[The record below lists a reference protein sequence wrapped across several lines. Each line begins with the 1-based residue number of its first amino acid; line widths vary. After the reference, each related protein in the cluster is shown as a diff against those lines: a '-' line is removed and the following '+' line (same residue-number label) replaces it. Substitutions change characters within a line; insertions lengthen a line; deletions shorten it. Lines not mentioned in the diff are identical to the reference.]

1 MEKLPGGPV
10 IRTLW
15 FHCRGPGLITVW
27 RTKILQA
34 AQHSQKQTKNPQN
47 KKPHQTG
54 FILYFQMCLLCF
66 CFGGGGEEQSLSI
79 EKEKSGVAFL
89 RGLFNAVHCSVFSS

>member
-34 AQHSQKQTKNPQN
+34 AQHSQK
-47 KKPHQTG
+47 KKQFEG
-54 FILYFQMCLLCF
+54 KEEKIKIDKDNLYLIIGKKSISGNCILSVCNFF
-66 CFGGGGEEQSLSI
+66 FW
-79 EKEKSGVAFL
+79 FL
-89 RGLFNAVHCSVFSS
+89 